1 MYVITGASGN
11 CGHMVAEKLL
21 GAGKKVRAIGR
32 SAERLQ
38 RVKALGAELF
48 VCDLT
53 EQTAVAKGF
62 EGAEGVFVM
71 MPPSMT
77 SSDYRKEQDGIT
89 DSVTA
94 AIKEAKV
101 KHAISLSSIGAD
113 KPQGT
118 GPVVGLHNLERKL
131 NAISGLNVLHLRA
144 GSFMENTLAQIGII
158 KAMGIAAGPLRA
170 DLKLPMIATRD
181 IGEYAA
187 QALIGLRFSGQQTHE
202 LLGQRDMSM
211 AEVASVI
218 GTEIGRPGLSYT
230 QLPNDLVRKAL
241 TDTGMSQNVANLILE
256 MYEAINSGHMAA
268 LEKRSPENT
277 TPTSFETFVK
287 EVFAP
292 QFKGKSTTA

>member
-11 CGHMVAEKLL
+11 CGHVLAEKLL
-21 GAGKKVRAIGR
+21 DAGKKVRAVGR

-38 RVKALGAELF
+38 RLKARGAELF

-53 EQTAVAKGF
+53 ERTALAKGF
-62 EGAEGVFVM
+62 EAAEGVFVM
-71 MPPSMT
+71 IPPSMT
-77 SSDYRKEQDGIT
+77 SPDYRKEQDGIT

-94 AIKEAKV
+94 ALREAKV

-144 GSFMENTLAQIGII
+144 GNFMENTLAQIGII
-158 KAMGIAAGPLRA
+158 KALGAAAGPLRA
-170 DLKLPMIATRD
+170 DLKVPTIATRD

-202 LLGQRDMSM
+202 LLGQRDISM
-211 AEVASVI
+211 AEAASVV
-218 GTEIGRPGLSYT
+218 GEEIGRPGLAYK
-230 QLPNDLVRKAL
+230 QLPNDVLRKAL
-241 TDTGMSQNVANLILE
+241 TDTGMSQNVANLLLE
-256 MYEAINSGHMAA
+256 MYEALNSGHMAA
-268 LEKRSPENT
+268 LDRRSRENT

-292 QFKGKSTTA
+292 QFRGKSTTA

>member
-1 MYVITGASGN
+1 MYVVTGASGH
-11 CGHMVAEKLL
+11 CGHVVAEQLL

-38 RVKALGAELF
+38 QVKERGAELF

-53 EQTAVAKGF
+53 EQTALAKGF

-71 MPPSMT
+71 MPPST
-77 SSDYRKEQDGIT
+77 ASSDYRKEQDGIT

-118 GPVVGLHNLERKL
+118 GPVVGLHDLERKL

-158 KAMGIAAGPLRA
+158 KAMGIAAGPVRA
-170 DLKLPMIATRD
+170 DLKLPMIAARD

-211 AEVASVI
+211 TEVASVI
-218 GTEIGRPGLSYT
+218 GTEIGKPGLAYK
-230 QLPNDLVRKAL
+230 QLPDDLVRKAL

-256 MYEAINSGHMAA
+256 MYEALNSGHMAA
-268 LEKRSPENT
+268 LEKRSRENT
-277 TPTSFETFVK
+277 TATSFETFVK

-292 QFKGKSTTA
+292 QFKGKSTAA

>member
-1 MYVITGASGN
+1 MYVITGASGH
-11 CGHMVAEKLL
+11 CGRVVTEKLL

-38 RVKALGAELF
+38 GLKARGAELF

-53 EQTAVAKGF
+53 ERTALAKGF

-71 MPPSMT
+71 IPPST
-77 SSDYRKEQDGIT
+77 SSPDYRKEQDSIT

-94 AIKEAKV
+94 AIEKAGV

-131 NAISGLNVLHLRA
+131 NTISGLNVLHLRA
-144 GSFMENTLAQIGII
+144 GSFMENELAQIGII
-158 KAMGIAAGPLRA
+158 KALGAAAGPFRA

-202 LLGQRDMSM
+202 LLGQRDISM
-211 AEVASVI
+211 AEAATII
-218 GTEIGRPGLSYT
+218 GTEIGRPGLTYT

-241 TDTGMSQNVANLILE
+241 ADTGMTKNMADLILE
-256 MYEAINSGHMAA
+256 MGEALNSGHMVA

>member
-1 MYVITGASGN
+1 MYVVTGASGH
-11 CGHMVAEKLL
+11 CGHVVAEKLL

-38 RVKALGAELF
+38 QVKARGAELF
-48 VCDLT
+48 VCDLS
-53 EQTAVAKGF
+53 ERTALAKGF

-71 MPPSMT
+71 IPPST
-77 SSDYRKEQDGIT
+77 ASSDYRKEQDAIT

-94 AIKEAKV
+94 ALQEAKV

-113 KPQGT
+113 KPAGT

-131 NAISGLNVLHLRA
+131 NTISGLNVLHLRA
-144 GSFMENTLAQIGII
+144 GSFMENELAQIGII

-170 DLKLPMIATRD
+170 DLKLPMIASRD

-202 LLGQRDMSM
+202 LLGQRDISM

-218 GTEIGRPGLSYT
+218 GTEIGKPGLAYQ
-230 QLPNDLVRKAL
+230 QLPGEVVRKAL
-241 TDTGMSQNVANLILE
+241 MDMGMSQNVAGLILE
-256 MYEAINSGHMAA
+256 MYEALNSGHMAA
-268 LEKRSPENT
+268 LDKRSRENT

-292 QFKGKSTTA
+292 QFKGKTTAA

>member
-1 MYVITGASGN
+1 MYVITGASGH
-11 CGHMVAEKLL
+11 CGRVVEEKLL
-21 GAGKKVRAIGR
+21 SAGKKVRAIGR
-32 SAERLQ
+32 SAERLE
-38 RVKALGAELF
+38 RVKARGAELF

-53 EQTAVAKGF
+53 ERTALAKGL

-71 MPPSMT
+71 IPPSTT
-77 SSDYRKEQDGIT
+77 SSDYRKEQNGMS

-94 AIKEAKV
+94 AIQEAKV

-144 GSFMENTLAQIGII
+144 GYFMENTLAQIGIV
-158 KAMGIAAGPLRA
+158 KALGAAAGPLRG

-202 LLGQRDMSM
+202 LLGQRDISM
-211 AEVASVI
+211 AEAASAI
-218 GTEIGRPGLSYT
+218 GTEIGQPGLAYK
-230 QLPNDLVRKAL
+230 QLPDELVRKAL
-241 TDTGMSQNVANLILE
+241 TDTGISQNVANLILE
-256 MYEAINSGHMAA
+256 MSEALNSGHMIA
-268 LEKRSPENT
+268 LDKRSRENT

-287 EVFAP
+287 EIFAP
-292 QFKGKSTTA
+292 QFKGKSTAA

>member
-11 CGHMVAEKLL
+11 CGHVLAEKLL
-21 GAGKKVRAIGR
+21 DAGKKVRAVGR
-32 SAERLQ
+32 SADRLQ
-38 RVKALGAELF
+38 RLKARGAELF
-48 VCDLT
+48 LCDLT
-53 EQTAVAKGF
+53 EGTALTKGF

-71 MPPSMT
+71 IPPST
-77 SSDYRKEQDGIT
+77 ASSDYRKEQNAIT

-94 AIKEAKV
+94 ALQEAKV

-113 KPQGT
+113 KPAGT

-131 NAISGLNVLHLRA
+131 NTISGLNVLHLRA
-144 GSFMENTLAQIGII
+144 GSFMENELAQIGII

-170 DLKLPMIATRD
+170 DLKLPMIASRD

-202 LLGQRDMSM
+202 LLGQRDISM
-211 AEVASVI
+211 AEAASII
-218 GTEIGRPGLSYT
+218 GVEIGRPGLAYQ
-230 QLPNDLVRKAL
+230 QLPGEVVRKAL
-241 TDTGMSQNVANLILE
+241 TDMGMSQNVAGLILE
-256 MYEAINSGHMAA
+256 MYEALNSGHMAA
-268 LEKRSPENT
+268 LDKRSRENT

-292 QFKGKSTTA
+292 QFRGMSTTA

>member
-1 MYVITGASGN
+1 MYVITGASGH
-11 CGHMVAEKLL
+11 CGRVIAEKLL

-32 SAERLQ
+32 SAERLEQ
-38 RVKALGAELF
+38 LKARGAELF

-53 EQTAVAKGF
+53 ERTALAKGF
-62 EGAEGVFVM
+62 EDAEGVFVM
-71 MPPSMT
+71 IPPSAT
-77 SSDYRKEQDGIT
+77 SSDYRKEQSGIT

-94 AIKEAKV
+94 ALQEAKV

-131 NAISGLNVLHLRA
+131 NTISGLNVLHLRA
-144 GSFMENTLAQIGII
+144 GSFMENELAQIGII
-158 KAMGIAAGPLRA
+158 KALGAAAGPLRA

-202 LLGQRDMSM
+202 LLGQRDISM
-211 AEVASVI
+211 AEVASII
-218 GTEIGRPGLSYT
+218 GTEIGRPGLAYK
-230 QLPNDLVRKAL
+230 QLPNELVRKAL
-241 TDTGMSQNVANLILE
+241 TETGMSQNVANLILE
-256 MYEAINSGHMAA
+256 MSEALNSGHMAA
-268 LEKRSPENT
+268 LDKRSRENT

-292 QFKGKSTTA
+292 QFKGKSTAA

>member
-1 MYVITGASGN
+1 MYVVTGASGH
-11 CGHMVAEKLL
+11 CGRVVAEKLL

-38 RVKALGAELF
+38 PVKARGAELY

-53 EQTAVAKGF
+53 ERTALAKGF

-71 MPPSMT
+71 IPPSET
-77 SSDYRKEQDGIT
+77 SQDYRKEQDGIT
-89 DSVTA
+89 DSVTGA
-94 AIKEAKV
+94 LEKAGV
-101 KHAISLSSIGAD
+101 KHAISLSSFGAD

-118 GPVVGLHNLERKL
+118 GPVVGLHHLERKL

-144 GSFMENTLAQIGII
+144 GYFMENTLAQIGII
-158 KAMGIAAGPLRA
+158 KALGATAGPLRA
-170 DLKLPMIATRD
+170 DLKLPMIATKD

-202 LLGQRDMSM
+202 LLGQRDITMTE
-211 AEVASVI
+211 AASVI
-218 GTEIGRPGLSYT
+218 GTEIGRPGLAYK

-256 MYEAINSGHMAA
+256 MAEALNSGHMAA
-268 LEKRSPENT
+268 LDKRSRDNT

>member
-1 MYVITGASGN
+1 MYVISGASGN
-11 CGHMVAEKLL
+11 CGHVLAEKLL
-21 GAGKKVRAIGR
+21 DSGKKVRAVGR
-32 SAERLQ
+32 SAERL
-38 RVKALGAELF
+38 RRLKARGAELF
-48 VCDLT
+48 ICDLT
-53 EQTAVAKGF
+53 ERTALAKGF
-62 EGAEGVFVM
+62 EDAEGVFVM
-71 MPPSMT
+71 IPPSMT
-77 SSDYRKEQDGIT
+77 SPDYRKEQESIT

-94 AIKEAKV
+94 ALREAKV

-144 GSFMENTLAQIGII
+144 GNFMENTLAQIGII
-158 KAMGIAAGPLRA
+158 KALGAAAGPLRA
-170 DLKLPMIATRD
+170 DLKVPMIATRD

-202 LLGQRDMSM
+202 LLGQRDISM

-218 GTEIGRPGLSYT
+218 GTEIGRPGLAYK
-230 QLPNDLVRKAL
+230 QLPNDVLRKAL
-241 TDTGMSQNVANLILE
+241 TDTGMSQNVANLVLE
-256 MYEAINSGHMAA
+256 MYEALNSGHMAA
-268 LEKRSPENT
+268 LDNRSRENT

>member
-11 CGHMVAEKLL
+11 CGHVLAEKLL
-21 GAGKKVRAIGR
+21 DAGKKVRAVGR

-38 RVKALGAELF
+38 RLKARGAELF

-53 EQTAVAKGF
+53 ERTALAKGF
-62 EGAEGVFVM
+62 EAAEGVFVM
-71 MPPSMT
+71 IPPSVT
-77 SSDYRKEQDGIT
+77 SPDYRKEQDGIT
-89 DSVTA
+89 DSVA
-94 AIKEAKV
+94 AALREAKV

-144 GSFMENTLAQIGII
+144 GNFMENTLAQIGII
-158 KAMGIAAGPLRA
+158 KALGAAAGPLRA
-170 DLKLPMIATRD
+170 DLKVPTIATRD

-202 LLGQRDMSM
+202 LLGQRDISM
-211 AEVASVI
+211 AEAASVV
-218 GTEIGRPGLSYT
+218 GEEIGRPGLAYK
-230 QLPNDLVRKAL
+230 QLLNDVLRKAL
-241 TDTGMSQNVANLILE
+241 TDTGMSQNVANLLLE
-256 MYEAINSGHMAA
+256 MYEALNSGHMAA
-268 LEKRSPENT
+268 LDKRSRENT

>member
-11 CGHMVAEKLL
+11 CGHVLAEKLL
-21 GAGKKVRAIGR
+21 DAGKKVRAVGR

-38 RVKALGAELF
+38 RLKAHGAELL
-48 VCDLT
+48 VCDLSDREALT
-53 EQTAVAKGF
+53 KGF

-71 MPPSMT
+71 IPPSMT
-77 SSDYRKEQDGIT
+77 SSNYRKEQDSIT
-89 DSVTA
+89 DSMTA
-94 AIKEAKV
+94 ALKEAKV

-144 GSFMENTLAQIGII
+144 GNFMENTLAQIGII
-158 KAMGIAAGPLRA
+158 KALGAAAGPLRA
-170 DLKLPMIATRD
+170 DLKLPTIATQD

-187 QALIGLRFSGQQTHE
+187 QALIGLRFNGQQTHE
-202 LLGQRDMSM
+202 LLGQRDITM
-211 AEVASVI
+211 AEAASII
-218 GTEIGRPGLSYT
+218 GGEIGRPGLAYQ

-241 TDTGMSQNVANLILE
+241 TDTGMSQNVANLMLE
-256 MYEAINSGHMAA
+256 MTEALNSGHMAA
-268 LEKRSPENT
+268 LEKRSRENT

-287 EVFAP
+287 EIFAP
-292 QFKGKSTTA
+292 QFRGKSTAA

>member
-1 MYVITGASGN
+1 MYVVTGASGH
-11 CGHMVAEKLL
+11 CGHVVAEKLL

-38 RVKALGAELF
+38 QVKARGAELF

-53 EQTAVAKGF
+53 ERTALAKGF
-62 EGAEGVFVM
+62 EDAEGVFVM
-71 MPPSMT
+71 IPPSTT

-94 AIKEAKV
+94 ALQEAKV

-144 GSFMENTLAQIGII
+144 GSFMENELAQIGII
-158 KAMGIAAGPLRA
+158 KALGAAAGPLRA
-170 DLKLPMIATRD
+170 DLKLPMIAAKD

-202 LLGQRDMSM
+202 LLGQRDISM

-218 GTEIGRPGLSYT
+218 GTEIGRPGLAYK
-230 QLPNDLVRKAL
+230 QLPDDLVRKAL

-256 MYEAINSGHMAA
+256 MSAALNSGHMAA
-268 LEKRSPENT
+268 LDKRTRENT

>member
-11 CGHMVAEKLL
+11 CGHVLAEKLL
-21 GAGKKVRAIGR
+21 DAGKKVRAVGR

-38 RVKALGAELF
+38 RLKARGAELF

-53 EQTAVAKGF
+53 EGTALTKGF

-71 MPPSMT
+71 LPPSM
-77 SSDYRKEQDGIT
+77 SSPDYRKEQDGIT

-94 AIKEAKV
+94 AMEKAGV

-113 KPQGT
+113 KPKGT

-144 GSFMENTLAQIGII
+144 GNFMENTLAQIGII
-158 KAMGIAAGPLRA
+158 KALGAAAGPLRA
-170 DLKLPMIATRD
+170 DLKLPTIASRD

-187 QALIGLRFSGQQTHE
+187 QALIGLRFNGQQTHE
-202 LLGQRDMSM
+202 LLGQRDISM
-211 AEVASVI
+211 AEAASVI
-218 GTEIGRPGLSYT
+218 GEEIGRPGLAYK
-230 QLPNDLVRKAL
+230 QLPNDVVRKAL
-241 TDTGMSQNVANLILE
+241 TDTGMSQNVGNLLLE
-256 MYEAINSGHMAA
+256 MYEALNSGHMAA
-268 LEKRSPENT
+268 LDKRSRENT

-292 QFKGKSTTA
+292 QFRGKSTTA